1 MIELNELKR
10 AVEQALAYLKTVP
23 DLEEAEVFASSNG
36 HLLTR
41 INYTSHIPCNGL
53 EEPKSTSNY
62 GVGIRATFRAADSKV
77 ATGPSAVLRT
87 GFGSEPS
94 SLDLEGVRSALEKA
108 RKGAVHDP
116 EFVSLP
122 RPTGEKRSLFSYHD
136 PKLMEVADEDLVK
149 AGWQVI
155 NGSLDTFYTSERLL
169 SLADSREGLRRLG
182 LILGGDV
189 TIIQERIAIGSTA
202 MPAVQTDESTLMMSS
217 LTSMVEAKD
226 AKGSGWSTATS
237 LREFGDQGGRS
248 AAANAIGAIEGQRV
262 RDGAYT
268 VIFGPQP
275 VTDLLNNLVLPS
287 LNLGNFYASSTAF
300 LGKLGKQV
308 ASPRLSIY
316 DDGAARGLMGSKGI
330 TCEGLPTGRTELIK
344 NGVLVG
350 LLSNWYES
358 QRILKDPRAREKLG
372 VAPQGYATALV
383 PRNGFRFTLGGG
395 RHFST
400 TPGIAATNVVLEGAD
415 SSTREQLL
423 RRVKDGL
430 YIGRIWYTYPV
441 NGLLAGD
448 FTCTVTADSYIIKE
462 GRLAAPLAPN
472 AIRINDNISNILNN
486 IVGITTERTGTLVW
500 AADEVVYAPEIA
512 VENVHATEIGSFL
525 ATEAM

>member
-1 MIELNELKR
+1 MIELSELKR
-10 AVEQALAYLKTVP
+10 SVEQALAYLKTVP
-23 DLEEAEVFASSNG
+23 DVQEAEVFVSSNG

-62 GVGIRATFRAADSKV
+62 GLGIRAVFKGSDGRTLS
-77 ATGPSAVLRT
+77 GPSAVLRT

-94 SLDLEGVRSALEKA
+94 SLDLEGVKSALDKA

-122 RPTGEKRSLFSYHD
+122 RPTGEQRTLFGYHD
-136 PKLMEVADEDLVK
+136 PKLMEVSDEDLVK
-149 AGWQVI
+149 AGWRVL
-155 NGSLDTFYTSERLL
+155 NGGLDTLYTSERLL
-169 SLADSREGLRRLG
+169 SLADSREGLKRLG

-202 MPAVQTDESTLMMSS
+202 LPAVQTDESTLLMSF

-237 LREFGDQGGRS
+237 LAEFGDDGGRT
-248 AAANAIGAIEGQRV
+248 AAQNAIGALDGERV
-262 RDGAYT
+262 KDGVYT
-268 VIFGPQP
+268 VIFGKQP
-275 VTDLLNNLVLPS
+275 VTDLLNNIVLPS
-287 LNLGNFYASSTAF
+287 LNLGSFYASSTAF

-308 ASPRLSIY
+308 ASPKLSIY
-316 DDGAARGLMGSKGI
+316 DHGAARGLMGSKGI

-358 QRILKDPRAREKLG
+358 ERIMRDPQAREKLG
-372 VAPQGYATALV
+372 ADPQAHRAALV
-383 PRNGFRFTLGGG
+383 PRNGFRFSLGGG
-395 RHFST
+395 RHFSA
-400 TPGIAATNVVLEGAD
+400 TPGIAATNVVVEGDDHPAL
-415 SSTREQLL
+415 EQLL

-430 YIGRIWYTYPV
+430 YVGRIWYTYPV

-448 FTCTVTADSYIIKE
+448 FTCTVTADSYIIKD
-462 GRLAAPLAPN
+462 GRLAAPLKPN
-472 AIRINDNISNILNN
+472 AIRINDNIANILNN
-486 IVGITTERTGTLVW
+486 IVGIGAERTGTLVW

-512 VENVHATEIGSFL
+512 VENVHCTEIGSFL